1 MYRYSQPLAR
11 YSAAE
16 ARALI
21 KRALVSAA
29 ELRRDTD
36 TLPRVNADGSSE
48 CPFSENLFY
57 RKERTAQFVRD
68 DLRQLRD
75 FLTSCTNHI
84 AIGQNKIHEL
94 AHEREALNG
103 KAAQDCFAKAELH
116 WQAQL
121 QNDQQVRRDLIDTI
135 AEVEATLREAGA
147 RQFPGGDPRGPFG
160 KRLYSEP
167 RMPQPIED
175 LTTNRAKQAI
185 ENLRRETRNL

>member
-1 MYRYSQPLAR
+1 MYRHYQSPAVYSV
-11 YSAAE
+11 AE

-21 KRALVSAA
+21 QRALASAA

-36 TLPRVNADGSSE
+36 TLPRVNPDGSSE
-48 CPFSENLFY
+48 CPFAEDLFY

-103 KAAQDCFAKAELH
+103 RAAQDWFAEAELR

-121 QNDQQVRRDLIDTI
+121 RNDQQVRRDLIDTI
-135 AEVEATLREAGA
+135 AEIEATLREAGA

-167 RMPQPIED
+167 HLPQPIED
-175 LTTNRAKQAI
+175 LTRDRAKQAI
-185 ENLRRETRNL
+185 ENLRRETRHL